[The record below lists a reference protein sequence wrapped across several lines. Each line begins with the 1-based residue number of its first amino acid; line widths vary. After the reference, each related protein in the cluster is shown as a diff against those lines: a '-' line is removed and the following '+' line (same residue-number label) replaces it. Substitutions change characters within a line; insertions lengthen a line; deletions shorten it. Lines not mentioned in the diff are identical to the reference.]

1 MTGELKV
8 VTAHVRELAVK
19 QGEIAAEIAPAQAA
33 TNGVT
38 WNVTVSHGLIC
49 TSASVA
55 LAQANTARGLAC
67 AAMQKTSLGLGTHS
81 VPLRCITTPP
91 TPSHQVRWTRRCIHA
106 DRMGPSFMPRFLV
119 AA

>member
-55 LAQANTARGLAC
+55 LAEANTARGLAC
-67 AAMQKTSLGLGTHS
+67 AAMQKTSLGLQNALGAAA
-81 VPLRCITTPP
+81 LRYDT
-91 TPSHQVRWTRRCIHA
+91 A
-106 DRMGPSFMPRFLV
+106 DAQSSGSLDQTMHPR
-119 AA
+119 

>member
-19 QGEIAAEIAPAQAA
+19 QGEIVAEIAPAQAA

-55 LAQANTARGLAC
+55 LCRPIPLVGWPVRRRRPHWVC
-67 AAMQKTSLGLGTHS
+67 RTHS